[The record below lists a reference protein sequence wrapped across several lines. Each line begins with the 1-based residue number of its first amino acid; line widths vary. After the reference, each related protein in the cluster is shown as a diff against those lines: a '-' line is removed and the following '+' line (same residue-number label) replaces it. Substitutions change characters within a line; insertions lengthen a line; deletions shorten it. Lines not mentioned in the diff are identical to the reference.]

1 MSGAMPNKCCV
12 MKGSVDVTAGQH
24 FAVIGDTDTWRD
36 RGWSHPK
43 RYPLWKGFIQ
53 VHHFKWDSTVLKRL
67 KEVSTTIE
75 DYSYWKEYK
84 KMYRGI
90 QMNGWKI
97 SVKNPNFYFQ
107 RMKTNSYS
115 EYKHWGDV
123 TNVIIN
129 A

>member
-1 MSGAMPNKCCV
+1 
-12 MKGSVDVTAGQH
+12 
-24 FAVIGDTDTWRD
+24 
-36 RGWSHPK
+36 
-43 RYPLWKGFIQ
+43 
-53 VHHFKWDSTVLKRL
+53 
-67 KEVSTTIE
+67 
-75 DYSYWKEYK
+75 
-84 KMYRGI
+84 MYRGI